1 MISDIAAWLFAVFVI
16 DPLQAE
22 LRERFDGAN
31 LPMQALQ
38 QSQQCIASHGPR
50 LLEQAGDRPGWAA
63 ATAIGITLGWNSPV
77 VLFDTHDPNC
87 STLVQLFNAE
97 AKPEAEENV

>member
-1 MISDIAAWLFAVFVI
+1 MISDVVAWLFAALVI
-16 DPLQAE
+16 DPLQVE

-50 LLEQAGDRPGWAA
+50 LLAQAGDRPGWAA
-63 ATAIGITLGWNSPV
+63 ATAISITFGWSSPV
-77 VLFDTHDPNC
+77 SLFDMHDPNC
-87 STLVQLFNAE
+87 STLVQLFNVE